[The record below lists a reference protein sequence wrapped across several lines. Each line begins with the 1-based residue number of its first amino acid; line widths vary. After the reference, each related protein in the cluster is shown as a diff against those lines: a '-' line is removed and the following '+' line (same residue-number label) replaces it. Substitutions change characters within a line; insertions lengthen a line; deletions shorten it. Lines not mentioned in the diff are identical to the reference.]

1 MLFSNHNDFKIY
13 AQNRNDITY
22 VIMYSNIISKIPC
35 VFTTKF
41 AEIITAL
48 NKAMYG
54 RLEIR
59 ILSSRFEK
67 ICHKFSLL
75 ACNEYFTKN
84 ICEDVRATVQLSSDI
99 QYQEI
104 GAH

>member
-1 MLFSNHNDFKIY
+1 
-13 AQNRNDITY
+13 
-22 VIMYSNIISKIPC
+22 
-35 VFTTKF
+35 
-41 AEIITAL
+41 
-48 NKAMYG
+48 MYG

-104 GAH
+104 GAHYLDDTKHSTHTGTCKRLNKTKCTRTYRHKDMNNHIITFNHSHIST